1 MSLLTALL
9 AFVPG
14 ALIARPEPEP
24 ESLKAMTESRNK
36 AARRVAE
43 LMDELI
49 ALRRERDD
57 ALARLDV
64 HQRVQR
70 LQILG
75 AQGIACGQFNPCTC
89 VPGRYDAL
97 RQEYPRVF
105 DAGHSHGA

>member
-43 LMDELI
+43 LADET
-49 ALRRERDD
+49 A
-57 ALARLDV
+57 A
-64 HQRVQR
+64 
-70 LQILG
+70 
-75 AQGIACGQFNPCTC
+75 
-89 VPGRYDAL
+89 
-97 RQEYPRVF
+97 
-105 DAGHSHGA
+105 